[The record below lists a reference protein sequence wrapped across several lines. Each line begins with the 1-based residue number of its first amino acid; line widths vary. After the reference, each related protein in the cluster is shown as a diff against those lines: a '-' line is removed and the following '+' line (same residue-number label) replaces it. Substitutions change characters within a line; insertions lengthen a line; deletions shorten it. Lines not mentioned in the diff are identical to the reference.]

1 MPKARQLTEVEKFYI
16 ENNPK
21 KSDEE
26 IASQMS
32 GVGPKTISKY
42 RESAPQKESPE
53 HVTQTQADRTKE
65 LASGPPA
72 GEFIINQQGASI
84 MTGTAS
90 EVTDARKVVKGTKM
104 DKEDYD
110 KAYKDKIHRPHG

>member
-1 MPKARQLTEVEKFYI
+1 MPKARTLTDVEKFYI
-16 ENNPK
+16 QNHPQ

-32 GVGPKTISKY
+32 GIGPKTISKY
-42 RESAPQKESPE
+42 RESETQQESPE
-53 HVTQTQADRTKE
+53 HVTQTQSDRTKE
-65 LASGPPA
+65 LGNGPPA
-72 GEFIINQQGASI
+72 GEFILNQRGSSI

-104 DKEDYD
+104 NKEEYD
-110 KAYKDKIHRPHG
+110 KAYKDKIHKPHG